1 MNYNNNNNN
10 NNIKDNNSIEFKL
23 IKSIEDDIKKQL
35 IELLITGVKDGDLGF
50 AHPLNESDAEKYW
63 NKVEGDL
70 KEEKQCRFLLIAISN
85 DDNSKNNKI
94 AGTVQLSWDTHY
106 NNSFHRAEVQK
117 LMVNKEFRGMGISKR
132 LMSSIES
139 HAISI
144 NKKLLLLDTRSDHP
158 ISPSLYKSLGYIEFG
173 SVPFFSLDSDG
184 YSSTTYFYKIID
196 KNILSIG
203 SK

>member
-1 MNYNNNNNN
+1 MNDNSKDNNNN
-10 NNIKDNNSIEFKL
+10 IEFKL

-50 AHPLNESDAEKYW
+50 TNPLSELEAEKYW
-63 NKVEGDL
+63 EKVDADLKVEKD
-70 KEEKQCRFLLIAISN
+70 CRLLLIAISN
-85 DDNSKNNKI
+85 NRI
-94 AGTVQLSWDTHY
+94 AGTVQLSWDTYY

-117 LMVNKEFRGMGISKR
+117 LMVNKEFRGMGISKK

-144 NKKLLLLDTRSDHP
+144 EKKLLLLDTRSDHP
-158 ISPSLYKSLGYIEFG
+158 ISPSLYKSLGYTEFG
-173 SVPFFSLDSDG
+173 SVPFFSFGSDG
-184 YSSTTYFYKIID
+184 YTSTTYFYKIID
-196 KNILSIG
+196 KNLLSIG